1 MTRIADKLANEGYY
15 AVVPDF
21 FYGDPWDPENLDRPE
36 PIWEKDHEQEK
47 GAEDAKR
54 IIEALKGKGA
64 SSVGAAGFS
73 WGGKVAVD
81 LAKPGLTKAVVLL
94 YPSGVTVDDIKGVQV
109 PIAILCAEVDT
120 LCPPEHV
127 KQYEQALAAKPEVGS
142 FVKLFPGVAHG
153 WAVRYNE
160 DDPEAVKAAEEAH
173 QDMLTWFDK
182 FRKRSENVRFTVLLK
197 PSNPDP
203 NGGGGHVEKIGGL
216 DTYVTGP
223 ANSKLAV
230 LLISD
235 IMAEAH
241 YFTPG
246 NSYLLK
252 LADKVATAGYYVVV
266 PDFFYGDPYNPE
278 NADRPVLVW
287 LKDHGP
293 DKGFE
298 DAKRVIEALKG
309 KGVSSV
315 GAAGFCWGA
324 KVVVELAKSG
334 PIKAAV
340 LLHPSLVTVDDI
352 KDVDTP
358 ISILGAEIDKVS
370 PPELVRQFEPILAAK
385 SGVDGHVKIFPKV
398 VHGWTVRY
406 NEDDP
411 EAVKPAEEAHQD
423 MLEWFDN
430 YLK

>member
-1 MTRIADKLANEGYY
+1 MLGEKYRSNPPTLNPNAGAGHVQKLAGLDAYVSGSTASNLAVILVSDIMGYE
-15 AVVPDF
+15 A
-21 FYGDPWDPENLDRPE
+21 
-36 PIWEKDHEQEK
+36 PILRDVYVFVLIFSRHAKCDVFRWKEK

-173 QDMLTWFDK
+173 QDMLT
-182 FRKRSENVRFTVLLK
+182 
-197 PSNPDP
+197 
-203 NGGGGHVEKIGGL
+203 G
-216 DTYVTGP
+216 
-223 ANSKLAV
+223 
-230 LLISD
+230 LISY
-235 IMAEAH
+235 ES
-241 YFTPG
+241 P
-246 NSYLLK
+246 LLRK

-315 GAAGFCWGA
+315 GAAGFCWG
-324 KVVVELAKSG
+324 
-334 PIKAAV
+334 
-340 LLHPSLVTVDDI
+340 
-352 KDVDTP
+352 DVDTP

-385 SGVDGHVKIFPKV
+385 SGVDGHVKYF
-398 VHGWTVRY
+398 
-406 NEDDP
+406 
-411 EAVKPAEEAHQD
+411 
-423 MLEWFDN
+423 
-430 YLK
+430 LKLYMVGL

>member
-1 MTRIADKLANEGYY
+1 MLGEKYRSNPPTLNPNAGAGHVQKLAGLDAYVSGSTASNLAVILVSDIMGYEAPILRDVYVFVLIFSRLWRIADKLANEGYY

-160 DDPEAVKAAEEAH
+160 DDPE
-173 QDMLTWFDK
+173 L
-182 FRKRSENVRFTVLLK
+182 
-197 PSNPDP
+197 
-203 NGGGGHVEKIGGL
+203 
-216 DTYVTGP
+216 
-223 ANSKLAV
+223 
-230 LLISD
+230 
-235 IMAEAH
+235 
-241 YFTPG
+241 
-246 NSYLLK
+246 
-252 LADKVATAGYYVVV
+252 
-266 PDFFYGDPYNPE
+266 
-278 NADRPVLVW
+278 
-287 LKDHGP
+287 
-293 DKGFE
+293 
-298 DAKRVIEALKG
+298 
-309 KGVSSV
+309 
-315 GAAGFCWGA
+315 
-324 KVVVELAKSG
+324 
-334 PIKAAV
+334 
-340 LLHPSLVTVDDI
+340 
-352 KDVDTP
+352 
-358 ISILGAEIDKVS
+358 
-370 PPELVRQFEPILAAK
+370 
-385 SGVDGHVKIFPKV
+385 
-398 VHGWTVRY
+398 
-406 NEDDP
+406 
-411 EAVKPAEEAHQD
+411 
-423 MLEWFDN
+423 
-430 YLK
+430 